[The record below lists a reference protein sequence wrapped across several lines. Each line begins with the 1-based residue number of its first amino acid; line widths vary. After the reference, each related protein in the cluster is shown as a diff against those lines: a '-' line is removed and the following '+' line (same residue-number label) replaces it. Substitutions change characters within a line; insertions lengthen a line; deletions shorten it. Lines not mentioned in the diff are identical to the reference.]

1 MPQKK
6 SQASQPTPTKP
17 WHILDNFRRFPCSP
31 LRLIQDI
38 HRSTLGWDRKRK
50 TAMTPGFHNRKGT
63 VRSGD
68 RLPSFDG
75 WFGFEP
81 LVFSGKKQ
89 LWHQNGDI
97 FSTTGR
103 ELWRSGRPCFK
114 LVRVGLVEDSSHK
127 CLLEVGFSHKAK
139 MLAASLD
146 ASWCF
151 RQFGRFGQNEWRS
164 GDRPAWRDSGSESQS
179 GIREPQSQFRDWGFG
194 IRIPKRDS
202 RIPIPISGFGI
213 RMPKRDSR
221 IPIPISGFGI
231 RDSNPQTGVANP
243 NPNFGIRDSNPKAG
257 VANPNPNFGI
267 RDSNP
272 KAGFA
277 NPNPNFGIRDSG
289 FGIRDSNPKTGVVNL
304 NPNFGIR
311 DSNPKA
317 GFANPESQFWDS
329 GFECQS
335 GIREP
340 QSQFRDSGFGIRD
353 SNPKAGFASPNSGFG
368 IRDLGLA
375 NPHPDFGIWDSNP
388 KARFC

>member
-1 MPQKK
+1 MAGTWLTLCSWPGRAGHGTAGL
-6 SQASQPTPTKP
+6 SS
-17 WHILDNFRRFPCSP
+17 FFVRRV
-31 LRLIQDI
+31 
-38 HRSTLGWDRKRK
+38 GWLQRANKRN
-50 TAMTPGFHNRKGT
+50 THH
-63 VRSGD
+63 
-68 RLPSFDG
+68 
-75 WFGFEP
+75 FGVP
-81 LVFSGKKQ
+81 LVQDNHKM
-89 LWHQNGDI
+89 
-97 FSTTGR
+97 
-103 ELWRSGRPCFK
+103 
-114 LVRVGLVEDSSHK
+114 VENESH
-127 CLLEVGFSHKAK
+127 
-139 MLAASLD
+139 
-146 ASWCF
+146 CF
-151 RQFGRFGQNEWRS
+151 RLGLTSRCWGLKKAAQDGLLPLKQHVLVALPDSTNPVTLSEWRS

-353 SNPKAGFASPNSGFG
+353 SNPKAGFANPNSGFG